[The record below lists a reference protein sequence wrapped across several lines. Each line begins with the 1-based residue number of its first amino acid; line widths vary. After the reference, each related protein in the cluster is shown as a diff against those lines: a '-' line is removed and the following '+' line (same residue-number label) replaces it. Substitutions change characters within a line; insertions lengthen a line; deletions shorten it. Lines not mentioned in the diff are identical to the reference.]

1 MKRLVND
8 EKTTVTVTLGMM
20 NDGNI
25 GGMHRMIAKNANT
38 KKIKM
43 NKNND

>member
-8 EKTTVTVTLGMM
+8 AKTTTVTLGMM